1 MPLFGSKFNPKK
13 TPPRKSGSLSNLSLD
28 ATRRQQEFGI
38 DYGKITMKLGDAEM
52 AFEDGNWVPTK
63 ETFLASAKELSSW
76 KSKAE
81 RLTEENR
88 LLRVKMDILLD
99 MSTEM
104 SAENKILEKE
114 IVELKNALREM
125 SMET

>member
-1 MPLFGSKFNPKK
+1 MPLFGNKFNPKK

-63 ETFLASAKELSSW
+63 ETTIASTKEINLW
-76 KSKAE
+76 RTKADK
-81 RLTEENR
+81 LTEENR
-88 LLRVKMDILLD
+88 LLNVKMELLLD
-99 MSTEM
+99 MSADL
-104 SAENKILEKE
+104 SAENKLLESE
-114 IVELKNALREM
+114 IAELKRTLREM
-125 SMET
+125 S